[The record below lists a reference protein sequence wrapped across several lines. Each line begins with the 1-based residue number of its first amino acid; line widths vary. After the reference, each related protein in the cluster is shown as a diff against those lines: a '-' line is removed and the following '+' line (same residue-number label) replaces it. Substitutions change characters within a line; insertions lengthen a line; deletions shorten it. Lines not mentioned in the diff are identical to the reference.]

1 MTELACWNCGEN
13 LAALPQPIS
22 RHNQC
27 PKCFEELHCCRLCIH
42 FDPQNASRCLD
53 DRAEPPMQ
61 KENANFCEYWHG
73 NNNAFKPTHQTSGG
87 EAKAKLNALFGNSDD
102 NAPGDSE
109 HGADA
114 DADAEETNQ
123 QVNAESP
130 LSAEEKAKAELQ
142 ALFGAPSKKP

>member
-53 DRAEPPMQ
+53 DRAEPPMH

-73 NNNAFKPTHQTSGG
+73 NNNAFKPTRKTSGS
-87 EAKAKLNALFGNSDD
+87 EAKAKLDALFGNDRD
-102 NAPGDSE
+102 NAADDSE
-109 HGADA
+109 HS
-114 DADAEETNQ
+114 ADAEETTH
-123 QVNAESP
+123 QVNAEQP

-142 ALFGAPSKKP
+142 ALFGARSKKPE

>member
-1 MTELACWNCGEN
+1 
-13 LAALPQPIS
+13 
-22 RHNQC
+22 
-27 PKCFEELHCCRLCIH
+27 
-42 FDPQNASRCLD
+42 
-53 DRAEPPMQ
+53 MQ

-73 NNNAFKPTHQTSGG
+73 NNNAFKPTHKTSGS
-87 EAKAKLNALFGNSDD
+87 EAKAKLNALFGNGDD
-102 NAPGDSE
+102 NASGDSE

-114 DADAEETNQ
+114 EETTQ

>member
-1 MTELACWNCGEN
+1 MPFVQAILGCTDLEQFFA
-13 LAALPQPIS
+13 
-22 RHNQC
+22 
-27 PKCFEELHCCRLCIH
+27 F
-42 FDPQNASRCLD
+42 ASVYPAGIFVDLLLLYFVLR
-53 DRAEPPMQ
+53 PSQ

-73 NNNAFKPTHQTSGG
+73 NNNAFKPTHKTSGS

-114 DADAEETNQ
+114 EETTQ

>member
-1 MTELACWNCGEN
+1 MTELACWNCGES

-27 PKCFEELHCCRLCIH
+27 PKCFEDLHCCRLCIH
-42 FDPQNASRCLD
+42 FDPQNASRCFD

-73 NNNAFKPTHQTSGG
+73 NNNAFKPTHKTSGS

-102 NAPGDSE
+102 NALGDSE
-109 HGADA
+109 RRT
-114 DADAEETNQ
+114 DAENTTQ
-123 QVNAESP
+123 QVNAEHR
-130 LSAEEKAKAELQ
+130 LSTEEKAKAELE
-142 ALFGAPSKKP
+142 ALFGPPSKKP

>member
-1 MTELACWNCGEN
+1 
-13 LAALPQPIS
+13 
-22 RHNQC
+22 
-27 PKCFEELHCCRLCIH
+27 
-42 FDPQNASRCLD
+42 
-53 DRAEPPMQ
+53 MQ

-73 NNNAFKPTHQTSGG
+73 NNNAFKPTHKTSGS